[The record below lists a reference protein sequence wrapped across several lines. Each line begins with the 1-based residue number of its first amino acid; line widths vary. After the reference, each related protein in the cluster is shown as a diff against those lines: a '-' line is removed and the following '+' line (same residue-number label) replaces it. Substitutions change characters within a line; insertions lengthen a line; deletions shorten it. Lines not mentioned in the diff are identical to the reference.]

1 MPDSYPLSSDAIIS
15 SHGCGRRWGLT
26 RSTPQYKCTYP
37 GCNKC
42 ARRGRVRRRVFNWKS
57 NLNVHMRTH
66 EVNRPRDFVCP
77 EPNCGKKFYDQQHLK
92 QHLQIHKRT
101 PNVDII
107 WSGEA

>member
-1 MPDSYPLSSDAIIS
+1 
-15 SHGCGRRWGLT
+15 
-26 RSTPQYKCTYP
+26 
-37 GCNKC
+37 
-42 ARRGRVRRRVFNWKS
+42 
-57 NLNVHMRTH
+57 MRTH

-101 PNVDII
+101 PNVGVI